1 MSFGNVKKQEIASG
15 PAPGKGLSLDS
26 LGDRMLAMN
35 EMKSDGSQFGL
46 PPEDSGLAVGAESGQ
61 VIEAEAAAVIEG
73 QVIEGQVIEGE
84 TIEADEGAAAAI
96 PERRRYERATVLWT
110 SRILFDDKAVDCV
123 IINISAE
130 GAMVQVSE
138 NLEVGDS
145 AIIKN
150 ERIGAFA
157 GKVVWKT
164 ETQIG
169 LSFFDD
175 PAEIA
180 LALGR
185 VLT

>member
-46 PPEDSGLAVGAESGQ
+46 PPEDSGLAVGAEN
-61 VIEAEAAAVIEG
+61 
-73 QVIEGQVIEGE
+73 GQVIEGE

-130 GAMVQVSE
+130 GAMIQVSE

>member
-15 PAPGKGLSLDS
+15 PAPGNGLSLDS

-35 EMKSDGSQFGL
+35 EIKSGDSQFGL
-46 PPEDSGLAVGAESGQ
+46 PPEDIGLTAGAESGQ
-61 VIEAEAAAVIEG
+61 GIEAGAATVIEG
-73 QVIEGQVIEGE
+73 QAIEGE
-84 TIEADEGAAAAI
+84 PVVADEGTAAAI

-130 GAMVQVSE
+130 GAMVQASE
-138 NLEVGDS
+138 SLEVGDS